1 MNHVILCHTR
11 WQNGKILVNDSHSP
25 TLPPYDTRWQMERLW
40 PSYNDSHSP
49 TPPPY
54 EPLSPCLQE
63 RKCGST
69 TYRFEYC
76 HMH

>member
-1 MNHVILCHTR
+1 MIHIA
-11 WQNGKILVNDSHSP
+11 
-25 TLPPYDTRWQMERLW
+25 PPYEPCHPVSYKVAKWKDSGEYK

-63 RKCGST
+63 WKCGST